1 MEFDL
6 VATLRSPSFEDAE
19 AKAGERADRADLF
32 GVFEDFV
39 ACVVFL
45 FHVYTLPRD
54 GKKAS
59 VFFDFFY
66 FLGEVITPSHF

>member
-19 AKAGERADRADLF
+19 AKAGERADGSGLLR
-32 GVFEDFV
+32 VFEDLC
-39 ACVVFL
+39 AGVVFL
-45 FHVYTLPRD
+45 LHVYTLPRD

-59 VFFDFFY
+59 IFLHFF
-66 FLGEVITPSHF
+66 